1 LALRHAVP
9 AAFQYHEYAAAGG
22 LMSYGGGVTDS
33 SHQAGIY
40 AGRILKGEK
49 PTELPVVQ
57 TAKVELINLK
67 TAKALGIT
75 VPQALLARTR

>member
-1 LALRHAVP
+1 LERKKSGNLT
-9 AAFQYHEYAAAGG
+9 
-22 LMSYGGGVTDS
+22 GVTS
-33 SHQAGIY
+33 
-40 AGRILKGEK
+40 LNV
-49 PTELPVVQ
+49 ELGSKRLELL